1 MNILLITEDS
11 ELTSIIENFVENS
24 DNSTTI
30 YNGEA
35 IPIKVLSFFLNSQPS
50 VVIVD
55 DDFMAP
61 NSVTLIESIRNVN
74 QKTKIIFTTSDS
86 SIELGKRVSQLGIYY
101 YNIKPI
107 DEGEFKELLESV
119 IKSKTQQSY

>member
-11 ELTSIIENFVENS
+11 ELTSIVESFAQNS
-24 DNSTTI
+24 GNSTSC
-30 YNGEA
+30 YCSEPV
-35 IPIKVLSFFLNSQPS
+35 PIKVLSFFLTSLPS
-50 VVIVD
+50 VVVVD
-55 DDFMAP
+55 DDFMTP

-86 SIELGKRVSQLGIYY
+86 SIELGKKVSQLGIYY

-107 DEGEFKELLESV
+107 DKSEFNELLDSI
-119 IKSKTQQSY
+119 IKSKTQQSF

>member
-1 MNILLITEDS
+1 MNILLITKDS
-11 ELTSIIENFVENS
+11 ELTSIVES
-24 DNSTTI
+24 FAESSANSTSC
-30 YNGEA
+30 YCSEPV
-35 IPIKVLSFFLNSQPS
+35 PIKVLSFFLTSLPS

-55 DDFMAP
+55 DDFMTP

-86 SIELGKRVSQLGIYY
+86 SIELGKKVSQLGIYY

-107 DEGEFKELLESV
+107 DKSEFNELLNSI
-119 IKSKTQQSY
+119 IKSKTQQSF